1 MPKNKPNK
9 GLLKRV
15 RITASGRVKF
25 GRAFAR
31 HKRSH
36 KSGKLLRSY
45 RRSAYAH
52 PSDVRR
58 VASMLH
64 RRLTAKSTTTT
75 SDRSSV
81 ETKAPVTTAAVET
94 APVETKTET
103 VAKATTKKAPA
114 KKAAAKKTPAKKTA
128 AKKTPAKKT
137 TAKKTK
143 D

>member
-9 GLLKRV
+9 GLLKRI
-15 RITASGRVKF
+15 RITSSGRVKF

-45 RRSAYAH
+45 HRSAYAH

-58 VASMLH
+58 VAALLH
-64 RRLTAKSTTTT
+64 RRITAGPA
-75 SDRSSV
+75 
-81 ETKAPVTTAAVET
+81 ETCCSCSCDATAAVDTAPVNT
-94 APVETKTET
+94 APVEEAVDTAEETTE
-103 VAKATTKKAPA
+103 
-114 KKAAAKKTPAKKTA
+114 
-128 AKKTPAKKT
+128 
-137 TAKKTK
+137 

>member
-9 GLLKRV
+9 GLPKRV

-58 VASMLH
+58 VASMLP
-64 RRLTAKSTTTT
+64 RRLTAKSTTPT
-75 SDRSSV
+75 SDRPGV
-81 ETKAPVTTAAVET
+81 ETKAPVATAAVET

-114 KKAAAKKTPAKKTA
+114 KKTAAKEKPAAQKKTA
-128 AKKTPAKKT
+128 KK
-137 TAKKTK
+137 